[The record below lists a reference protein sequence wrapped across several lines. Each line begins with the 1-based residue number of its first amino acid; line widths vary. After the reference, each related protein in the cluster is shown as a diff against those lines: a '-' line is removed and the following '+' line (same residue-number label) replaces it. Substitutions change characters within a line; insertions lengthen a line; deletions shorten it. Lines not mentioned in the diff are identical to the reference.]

1 MPICRSVLLLRPNE
15 SVIEIAN
22 VTNAK
27 SFTARPR
34 LREPNPDSEAAR
46 AQAGLRR
53 EGVRDADA
61 RMMEH
66 SV

>member
-1 MPICRSVLLLRPNE
+1 MPICRSVLLLRLNE

-22 VTNAK
+22 VFSNAK
-27 SFTARPR
+27 FYTARPR

-61 RMMEH
+61 RMNG
-66 SV
+66 